1 MNDESAPTASARPR
15 KPRRAA
21 RPCDACRTRKTRCIP
36 QPGSTLCVVCYARAT
51 DCTYV
56 RTPPRRR
63 LPSIVPASGHSQA
76 DSQEPRLPNRDGT
89 ESEAVARSL
98 VQESPRAPSSAVE
111 TAPPQLVQPAVPLV
125 WNAPYDNTLGLAP
138 NRFSELYGLT
148 SDMEPILM
156 VRAKSPMSLAMHEL
170 TRSETSSIQ
179 L

>member
-1 MNDESAPTASARPR
+1 MSDESASTASARPR

-63 LPSIVPASGHSQA
+63 LPSIVSVSGHPQA
-76 DSQEPRLPNRDGT
+76 DGHESHLPNPDVT
-89 ESEAVARSL
+89 EPDVVVRSAQQ
-98 VQESPRAPSSAVE
+98 VSPRAPSSAVE
-111 TAPPQLVQPAVPLV
+111 TGPPQHVQPAVPLV
-125 WNAPYDNTLGLAP
+125 WNAPYDHTLGLAP

-156 VRAKSPMSLAMHEL
+156 ARVKSPMSLMIREL
-170 TRSETSSIQ
+170 TRSETSSVQ